1 MRIVPPRRLLFAG
14 GGIRV
19 ISYVGVLEVLEERKL
34 LHHIRET
41 CGVSAGGLTALMLA
55 LGYQLHVIRNFS
67 LQYDFSNVRSVEPE
81 DAFEFM
87 ETYGLDNGENL
98 QALVKK
104 ILYHKG
110 FGPNTTFRE
119 LAASGRCKSV
129 RLWASD
135 IQHAKPIEFSATTT
149 PDISVVFALHASMA
163 IPLYFMPLK
172 HPETDTMLV
181 DGGIFDNYPISY
193 LTEEEAEETL
203 GVTFEFSK
211 TPLEVTDFGSFVS
224 LLTVG
229 YYLPSYKQLIERHK
243 SRTILIPCG
252 EYPSMNFEASVE
264 ERQGLVTLG
273 RQATEDFFKERAK
286 PSIRRRHS
294 VY

>member
-1 MRIVPPRRLLFAG
+1 MRIVPPRRLVFAG

-19 ISYVGVLEVLEERKL
+19 ISYVGVLEALEERKL

-41 CGVSAGGLTALMLA
+41 CGVSAGSLTALMLA
-55 LGYQLHVIRNFS
+55 LGYSLHVIKNFS

-110 FGPNTTFRE
+110 FGPATTFKE
-119 LAASGRCKSV
+119 LEASGRCKSL

-135 IQHAKPIEFSATTT
+135 IQNARPIEFSAIAS

-163 IPLYFMPLK
+163 VPLYFTPLK
-172 HPETDTMLV
+172 HPYTDTMLV
-181 DGGIFDNYPISY
+181 DGGVFDNYPISY
-193 LTEEEAEETL
+193 LTEAEAEETI

-211 TPLEVTDFGSFVS
+211 TPLEVTDFGTFVS

-243 SRTILIPCG
+243 SRTIIIPCG
-252 EYPSMNFEASVE
+252 EYPSLNFEASVE
-264 ERQGLVTLG
+264 ERQKLVAMG
-273 RQATEDFFKERAK
+273 HKAAEDFFKQRAR
-286 PSIRRRHS
+286 PTIRRRHS
-294 VY
+294 VC

>member
-1 MRIVPPRRLLFAG
+1 MRIVPPRRLVFAG

-19 ISYVGVLEVLEERKL
+19 ISYVGVLEALEERNL
-34 LHHIRET
+34 LCHIRET

-55 LGYQLHVIRNFS
+55 LGYPLHVIKNFS

-104 ILYHKG
+104 ILFHKG
-110 FGPNTTFRE
+110 FGPATTFKE
-119 LAASGRCKSV
+119 LAVSGRCKSI

-135 IQHAKPIEFSATTT
+135 IQNAKPIEFSAAAS

-163 IPLYFMPLK
+163 IPLYFTPLK
-172 HPETDTMLV
+172 HPETGTMLV

-211 TPLEVTDFGSFVS
+211 TPLEVTDFGTFVS

-229 YYLPSYKQLIERHK
+229 YYLPSYKQLIARHET
-243 SRTILIPCG
+243 RTILIPCG
-252 EYPSMNFEASVE
+252 EYPSLNFEASVE
-264 ERQGLVTLG
+264 ERQNLVAMG
-273 RQATEDFFKERAK
+273 RKASEDFFKQRAR
-286 PSIRRRHS
+286 PTIRRRHS